1 MSKLPNIFLIGPMGV
16 GKSTIGR
23 RLADELKRD
32 FYDSDH
38 EIEVRCGVDIN
49 WIFDLEGEEGF
60 RQREQQIIAD
70 LVNLNDIVLATG
82 GGAAATPANRDIL
95 SAKGVVIYLYA
106 SIEQQLARLSNDT
119 KRPVLQRATDLPT
132 AVRQLHEVR
141 DPQYRSIADWTFNTD
156 GRSIKL
162 VVDEI
167 IDTVVYKHTPMQN

>member
-70 LVNLNDIVLATG
+70 LANMSDIVLATG
-82 GGAAATPANRDIL
+82 GGAAASATNRDIL
-95 SAKGVVIYLYA
+95 SAKGLVIYLYA
-106 SIEQQLARLSNDT
+106 SIEQQLGRLSNDT
-119 KRPVLQRATDLPT
+119 KRPVLQRAADLPT
-132 AVRQLHEVR
+132 AVRALHEER

-156 GRSIKL
+156 GRSIKS

-167 IDTVVYKHTPMQN
+167 IDTVVYKNVAS

>member
-70 LVNLNDIVLATG
+70 LVNLSDIVLATG
-82 GGAAATPANRDIL
+82 GGAASTPANRDVL
-95 SAKGVVIYLYA
+95 NAKGLVIYLYA
-106 SIEQQLARLSNDT
+106 SIEQQLARLSNDS
-119 KRPVLQRATDLPT
+119 KRPVLKRADDLPT
-132 AVRQLHEVR
+132 AVKALHEER

-156 GRSIKL
+156 GRSIKS

-167 IDTVVYKHTPMQN
+167 IDTVVYNTNPVQN

>member
-1 MSKLPNIFLIGPMGV
+1 MIKLPNIFLIGPMGV

-82 GGAAATPANRDIL
+82 GGAAMTPANRDIL

-119 KRPVLQRATDLPT
+119 KRPVLQRAADLPT
-132 AVRQLHEVR
+132 AVRELHEER

-167 IDTVVYKHTPMQN
+167 IDTVVYKHSSTQS

>member
-1 MSKLPNIFLIGPMGV
+1 MSRLPNIFLVGPMGV

-60 RQREQQIIAD
+60 RLREQQVIAD
-70 LVNLNDIVLATG
+70 LANLNEIVLATG
-82 GGAAATPANRDIL
+82 GGAATSAANRDIL
-95 SAKGVVIYLYA
+95 SAKGIVIYLFA
-106 SIEQQLARLSNDT
+106 SVEQQLSRLSNDT
-119 KRPVLQRATDLPT
+119 KRPVLKRATDLPT
-132 AVRQLHEVR
+132 AVRELHEER

-156 GRSIKL
+156 GRSIKS

-167 IDTVVYKHTPMQN
+167 IDTVVYKHTPI

>member
-23 RLADELKRD
+23 RLAEELKRD

-60 RQREQQIIAD
+60 RLREQQVIAD
-70 LVNLNDIVLATG
+70 LANLHDIVLATG
-82 GGAAATPANRDIL
+82 GGAVSTPANRDVL
-95 SAKGVVIYLYA
+95 SAKGIVIYLYA
-106 SIEQQLARLSNDT
+106 SIEQQLARLSNDS
-119 KRPVLQRATDLPT
+119 KRPVLQRAADLPT
-132 AVRQLHEVR
+132 AVRELHETR
-141 DPQYRSIADWTFNTD
+141 DPEYRSIADWMFNTD
-156 GRSIKL
+156 GRGIKS

-167 IDTVVYKHTPMQN
+167 IDTVVFKHTAA